1 MLKSGEIWHQIV
13 LSNQESRALAASEFL
28 DIQRFPPNGNAR
40 KDRSPEIIDIMANHT
55 VLDDTGPS
63 ADRSALDINPV
74 DGRAAYP
81 DRLMHRSSQRCA
93 LQCAYCFADFS
104 SFRSSTGPGPVQAE
118 ASGDF
123 VIVYPTCDSEFQADR
138 LANTEIDRIVRHTDR
153 KVCISI
159 STKGVVTPRFARI
172 LADWNRRL
180 QDGGRGLLK
189 CSLSITSKRSI
200 DEIEPL
206 TSTYLDRIA
215 SLGELAARN
224 VPASV
229 NLKPIL
235 PMVSVEEY
243 AEIVEDASTSC
254 DMFLTG
260 GLYLDLSTSFGAGI
274 AKRYGHLLTQ
284 RRVEWMTDGTV
295 WPYCEDPGQIESI
308 AAEVVSRGGS
318 VFASDTALVNALL
331 ARTATEGRGA

>member
-1 MLKSGEIWHQIV
+1 
-13 LSNQESRALAASEFL
+13 
-28 DIQRFPPNGNAR
+28 
-40 KDRSPEIIDIMANHT
+40 MANHP
-55 VLDDTGPS
+55 VLDDTGPF
-63 ADRSALDINPV
+63 ADRSVLDANPV
-74 DGRAAYP
+74 DEGAAYP

-104 SFRSSTGPGPVQAE
+104 SFRSSTGPGPVRAE
-118 ASGDF
+118 VSGDF
-123 VIVYPTCDSEFQADR
+123 VIVYPTCDGEFQADR
-138 LANTEIDRIVRHTDR
+138 LANTEIDRIVRHTNR

-159 STKGVVTPRFARI
+159 STKGVVTPRFART
-172 LADWNRRL
+172 LADWNRLL
-180 QDGGRGLLK
+180 QDSGRGMLK
-189 CSLSITSKRSI
+189 CSLSITSKRRI

-206 TSTYLDRIA
+206 ASAYRDRIA

-243 AEIVEDASTSC
+243 TEIVEDASAFC

-260 GLYLDLSTSFGAGI
+260 GLYLDLSTPFGAGI

-284 RRVEWMTDGTV
+284 RRVEWMTDETV
-295 WPYCEDPGQIESI
+295 WPYCEDPDQLEGI
-308 AAEVVSRGGS
+308 AVEIISRGGL
-318 VFASDTALVNALL
+318 VFDSDTALVNALL
-331 ARTATEGRGA
+331 ARAAAEGRGA